1 MKWIFSY
8 GKLKEYIK
16 GDKRIKLILILGV
29 TVIILIAFSGISG
42 KKSET
47 VSTASIG
54 ELSQYERK
62 LEERLSD
69 ILSEIEG
76 VGNIRVMITLDTSEE
91 SEYGKSKDMLLSVKA
106 PEVRGVIVVC
116 DGGDNVIIKEK
127 ITSAVSGV
135 FRISTTRISVI
146 N

>member
-1 MKWIFSY
+1 MKWIFSF

-16 GDKRIKLILILGV
+16 GDKRIKLILVLGIA
-29 TVIILIAFSGISG
+29 VIILIALSGLG
-42 KKSET
+42 EKKS
-47 VSTASIG
+47 VAAPTASAS
-54 ELSQYERK
+54 ELSLYEKK

-76 VGNIRVMITLDTSEE
+76 VGNIKVMVTLDTSEE

-106 PEVRGVIVVC
+106 PSVRGVIVVC
-116 DGGDNVIIKEK
+116 DGGDNIIVKEK
-127 ITSAVSGV
+127 VTSAVSGV
-135 FRISTTRISVI
+135 FGISTTRISVI